1 VASPPSGGAK
11 ALESQALVHAVWGV
25 CHMDGVQMSEAHR
38 EAGDRAHI
46 ARVMVRGLGLGVRV
60 LDLGC
65 EVCDRVCA
73 KGLGL
78 RTTPNKG

>member
-1 VASPPSGGAK
+1 
-11 ALESQALVHAVWGV
+11 
-25 CHMDGVQMSEAHR
+25 MSEAHR